1 MPRPPSEGGANE
13 RLSFDFD
20 AEHILERD
28 PYVLLDPRLLGPLLT
43 QLAEELGPDRAGVAV
58 TQIGALLGLRD
69 ARQAMGL
76 ASSQRSERPDPIAT
90 PLRMRCLQRRDR
102 EGRLEI
108 RGEWPDRNE
117 AAARLAGTGKSPT
130 GGCQISLGY
139 TSGWLSGLYER
150 DLLALEV
157 ECGVAGHESCEFV
170 ARGFEDWSAHASPEE
185 WMLLEAL
192 RLPELREILAERPT
206 PAPAAHP
213 AEGDDALENVDRDAC
228 AIHIWGPVMVI
239 PYAGPDEALAAL
251 ELIGRDP
258 TARGVSVVVLDLEG
272 TIVDEA
278 HGALSLEH
286 IVHAVEA
293 WGAET
298 IFTEPS
304 PLSAQVL
311 SELENAPLLV
321 VKDLDEAIAVAFQVA
336 ESQRREL

>member
-1 MPRPPSEGGANE
+1 
-13 RLSFDFD
+13 
-20 AEHILERD
+20 
-28 PYVLLDPRLLGPLLT
+28 
-43 QLAEELGPDRAGVAV
+43 V

-69 ARQAMGL
+69 AREAMGL
-76 ASSQRSERPDPIAT
+76 ASSQRAARPDPIST
-90 PLRMRCLQRRDR
+90 PLRMRCLQHYDG

-157 ECGVAGHESCEFV
+157 ECGVAGHESCEFI
-170 ARGFEDWSAHASPEE
+170 ARGSDDWSAHATPEQ

-192 RLPELREILAERPT
+192 RLPELRDILTEQPRQLA
-206 PAPAAHP
+206 AAHP
-213 AEGDDALENVDRDAC
+213 AEGDDGLEAVDRDAC

-272 TIVDEA
+272 AIVDEA

-286 IVHAVEA
+286 IVHAVES
-293 WGAET
+293 WGAEA
-298 IFTEPS
+298 IFTAPS
-304 PLSAQVL
+304 PLSGKIL

-321 VKDLDEAIAVAFQVA
+321 AKDLDEAIAVAFQVA